1 MVTLDETAKAL
12 EGIYRLAIFDRAAV
26 ASFGKDLRS
35 CARSFWAYAL
45 ALPATL
51 LLVALSIVGDKPDD
65 PFLLAA
71 SQITG
76 DIVQAV
82 GFPLLMLPLLRWYDR
97 RAHWAWF
104 VTGYNWLMMAQAI
117 VLVAV
122 LGLMYDMPGGGIR
135 AVVFDLLLV
144 YFYVLEAFLADAVLQ
159 VGALRAGLIV
169 AIDLAF
175 STGIDRL
182 ANWIGGV
189 S

>member
-12 EGIYRLAIFDRAAV
+12 EGVWRLAIFDRAAV

-35 CARSFWAYAL
+35 CARSFWAYAIG
-45 ALPATL
+45 LPATL
-51 LLVALSIVGDKPDD
+51 LLVALSVASAKPDD

-82 GFPLLMLPLLRWYDR
+82 GFPLLMVPLLRWYGR
-97 RAHWAWF
+97 RGHWAWF

-122 LGLMYDMPGGGIR
+122 LGMMYDLPGGGLR
-135 AVVFDLLLV
+135 SVVFDVLLV

-159 VGALRAGLIV
+159 IGPLRAGLV
-169 AIDLAF
+169 VVIDLAF
-175 STGIDRL
+175 STGIDKL
-182 ANWIGGV
+182 ADWIGGV